1 MRKDT
6 STQTP
11 ISSPAVAW
19 LGLVAGPLVAAA
31 SYALLPDEYRDA
43 AGKLVEFHAEGR
55 ATLAAMVWMG
65 IWWLT
70 EARGADG
77 LINPAHVF

>member
-6 STQTP
+6 LNQTP
-11 ISSPAVAW
+11 TSSPAVAR

-31 SYALLPDEYRDA
+31 LYALLPDEYRDA
-43 AGKLVEFHAEGR
+43 TGKLVEFHTEGR
-55 ATLAAMVWMG
+55 ATLAAMIWMG

-70 EARGADG
+70 EAVRFI
-77 LINPAHVF
+77 L